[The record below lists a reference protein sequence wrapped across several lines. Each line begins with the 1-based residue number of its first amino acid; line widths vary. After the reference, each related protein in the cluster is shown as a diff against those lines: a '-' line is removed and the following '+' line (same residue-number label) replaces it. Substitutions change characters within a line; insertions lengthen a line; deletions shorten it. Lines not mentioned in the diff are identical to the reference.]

1 VIIPIDK
8 CPAPYALCLEPR
20 QCPSPDYW
28 AETYSYKGQNKTLS
42 RDPKH
47 NEGIISPVKGKR
59 DPRIGPDALMVMIPS
74 ELKYLVSKANAQKV
88 PFHDMSLYNLY
99 QTREETVSRITL
111 SGPFLGA
118 PHATIAME
126 KLIVLGAKR
135 IWVLGWCGSLQH
147 YLPTGHVVIPTSAAS
162 EEGTSAHYPIPDR
175 ALESN
180 AKLNTMLEQ
189 ALKQKGLPFSSG
201 PVWTTDAV
209 YRETLDKV
217 RAYQNQGILA
227 VEMEMSALMTVAI
240 YRSVSM
246 AGLLV
251 VSDELFDLTWRP
263 GFSDPLLKRNSR
275 AAGQILLRL
284 ASC

>member
-1 VIIPIDK
+1 MN
-8 CPAPYALCLEPR
+8 R
-20 QCPSPDYW
+20 QPTHS
-28 AETYSYKGQNKTLS
+28 K
-42 RDPKH
+42 
-47 NEGIISPVKGKR
+47 GIISPAKGKG
-59 DPRIGPDALMVMIPS
+59 DPQIGQDALMVMIPS
-74 ELKYLVSKANAQKV
+74 ELKFLVSKTNAQKV

-99 QTREETVSRITL
+99 RTSEETDSGITL

-147 YLPTGHVVIPTSAAS
+147 DLRKGHVVIPTSAAS

-175 ALESN
+175 TLESN
-180 AKLNTMLEQ
+180 AKLNSTLEQ
-189 ALKQKGLPFSSG
+189 ALKKQGLPFSRG

-209 YRETLDKV
+209 YRETPEKV

-251 VSDELFDLTWRP
+251 VSDELFDLKWRP
-263 GFSDPLLKRNSR
+263 GFSDPLLKKNSR

-284 ASC
+284 AGC

>member
-1 VIIPIDK
+1 MN
-8 CPAPYALCLEPR
+8 R
-20 QCPSPDYW
+20 QPTHS
-28 AETYSYKGQNKTLS
+28 K
-42 RDPKH
+42 
-47 NEGIISPVKGKR
+47 GIISPVKGKG
-59 DPRIGPDALMVMIPS
+59 DPQIGQDALMVMIPS
-74 ELKYLVSKANAQKV
+74 ELKFLVSKTNAQKV

-99 QTREETVSRITL
+99 RTSEETGSGITL

-147 YLPTGHVVIPTSAAS
+147 DLRTGHVVIPTSAAS

-175 ALESN
+175 TLESN
-180 AKLNTMLEQ
+180 AKLNSMLEQ
-189 ALKQKGLPFSSG
+189 ALKKQGLPFSRG

-209 YRETLDKV
+209 YRETPEKV
-217 RAYQNQGILA
+217 RAYQDQGILA

-251 VSDELFDLTWRP
+251 VSDELFDLKWRP
-263 GFSDPLLKRNSR
+263 GFSDPLLKKNSR

-284 ASC
+284 AGC